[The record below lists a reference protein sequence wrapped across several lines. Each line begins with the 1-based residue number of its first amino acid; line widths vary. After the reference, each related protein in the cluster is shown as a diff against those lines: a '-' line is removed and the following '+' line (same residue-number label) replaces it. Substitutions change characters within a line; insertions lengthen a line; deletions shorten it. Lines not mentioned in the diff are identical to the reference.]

1 MLPVLVACL
10 ALAADPAELIV
21 HNAKVVTLDAR
32 SSVASA
38 VAVRGGKI
46 VAVGEDKAVLTHKGD
61 KTRLIDAKGQTV
73 LPGLV
78 DSHVHSYGVVSTEL
92 SDPPPPIRSLKDA
105 FAHIKKQAAA
115 KKKGEWIVLRFAFPT
130 RLDEARFPTKA
141 ELDEAAPD
149 HPVWFHA
156 GPAGVANSMALKLAG
171 VTRDTKNPSAGMV
184 VKDKDGE
191 PTGLLR
197 NAEGVLKGL
206 PRSGVKVEEKDRRE
220 GVKKLFRLYNEQG
233 LTGVA
238 DRNAGG
244 GALALYKDLAKK
256 DELTV
261 RVNAARPFDPSG
273 SREQVVKQLESLAK
287 EGVTGDG
294 DDMVRIGPL
303 KMFLDGGMLN
313 GTAYMREPW
322 PIGPTYQVTEKDYR
336 GLLFVKP
343 ERLEAAVEEAAKR
356 KWQVT
361 AHCAGEAGMDVLL
374 DAYEHANRSTKI
386 KPLRFC
392 ITHANFPSKANLER
406 CKELGVCAD
415 VQPAWLYKDGNTLM
429 NMLSAERI
437 RWFQPYK
444 TWLKY
449 TTIGGGSDHM
459 LRYDS
464 MDSTNPWN
472 PWLAIWVCLTRAT
485 ERGKP
490 LSPDEAL
497 TREEALR
504 LYTINNAY
512 LHNEEKTKGTI
523 EVGKLADL
531 IVVDRD
537 VLKCPVDDVRKTQ
550 VLFTIVG
557 GKVVYERK

>member
-1 MLPVLVACL
+1 M
-10 ALAADPAELIV
+10 
-21 HNAKVVTLDAR
+21 
-32 SSVASA
+32 
-38 VAVRGGKI
+38 
-46 VAVGEDKAVLTHKGD
+46 
-61 KTRLIDAKGQTV
+61 
-73 LPGLV
+73 
-78 DSHVHSYGVVSTEL
+78 VSTEL
-92 SDPPPPIRSLKDA
+92 ADPPPLIRSLKDA
-105 FAHIKKQAAA
+105 FAYIKKQAAVL
-115 KKKGEWIVLRFAFPT
+115 KKGEWIVIRYAFPT

-141 ELDEAAPD
+141 ELDAVAPD
-149 HPVWFHA
+149 NPVLFHA
-156 GPAGVANSMALKLAG
+156 GPAGVANSMALKVSK
-171 VTRDTKNPSAGMV
+171 VTRDTKDPPAGMV

-197 NAEGVLKGL
+197 NAYGVLRNV
-206 PRSGVKVEEKDRRE
+206 PREGSKVDDKQRRE
-220 GVKKLFRLYNEQG
+220 GVKKIFRLYNEQG

-238 DRNAGG
+238 DRAAGSS
-244 GALALYKDLAKK
+244 ALAMYKSLAKS
-256 DELTV
+256 DELTI
-261 RVNAARPFDPSG
+261 RVNVARQFDPSG
-273 SREQVVKQLESLAK
+273 TREQVVEQLERLGK
-287 EGVTGDG
+287 DGVTGAG

-322 PIGPTYQVTEKDYR
+322 PIGPTYQVTDKDYR

-343 ERLEAAVEEAAKR
+343 DRLKAACEEAAKR

-361 AHCAGEAGMDVLL
+361 AHCAGEAGMDVLM
-374 DAYEHANRSTKI
+374 DAYEHTNRTTKI

-392 ITHANFPSKANLER
+392 ITHANFPSKNNLER

-415 VQPAWLYKDGNTLM
+415 VQPAWLYKDGHTLAK
-429 NMLSAERI
+429 MLTAERI

-444 TWLKY
+444 SWLKY

-464 MDSTNPWN
+464 LDSTNPWN
-472 PWLAIWVCLTRAT
+472 PWLGIWVCLTRAT

-490 LSPDEAL
+490 LLPDEAL

-504 LYTINNAY
+504 LYTINNAF

-531 IVVDRD
+531 ILVDRD
-537 VLKCPVDDVRKTQ
+537 VLKCPVDDVKSTK
-550 VLFTIVG
+550 VLLTVVG
-557 GKVVYERK
+557 GKVVFERKS